1 MNKTKLNNRP
11 TTAKTTKLIT
21 FLLLIAIFSSM
32 LTVFP
37 SMIVSASTITTYSAS
52 NPNQLLKMSNG
63 QTTPYFTVG
72 EFKCEHCSVSFPVDA
87 KLVDVLHKIRT
98 YFNKPVIITSGY
110 RCSVQNRIDGG
121 VSNSNHLYGRAAD
134 IWISGVSMAQIVNYA
149 KTVGAGADTYYVEG
163 SYAHIAVAETSTTTT
178 VNSKNPYPVPTRNL
192 RLTNP
197 MMSGNDVKYLQ
208 WGLTTLGFPCGTIDG
223 IFGSLTHNAVI
234 SFQRKYQLEV
244 DGIFG
249 PASLS
254 KMRVLLG

>member
-1 MNKTKLNNRP
+1 MK
-11 TTAKTTKLIT
+11 KTTFNSKSTTTKIIT
-21 FLLLIAIFSSM
+21 FLLLIAIFSSI

-37 SMIVSASTITTYSAS
+37 SMTVSASAITYSTS

-72 EFKCEHCSVSFPVDA
+72 EFKCEHCNVSFPVDD
-87 KLVDVLHKIRT
+87 KLVDVLHKIRI

-163 SYAHIAVAETSTTTT
+163 SYVHIAVAETLSPPVVQTYKDSECKINYTRPST
-178 VNSKNPYPVPTRNL
+178 NL
-192 RLTNP
+192 YQGST
-197 MMSGNDVKYLQ
+197 GEGVFWLQ
-208 WGLTTLGFPCGTIDG
+208 TALNRVFNAGL
-223 IFGSLTHNAVI
+223 V
-234 SFQRKYQLEV
+234 V

-249 PASLS
+249 VAT
-254 KMRVLLG
+254 RAAVLNAQRNFGLTQDAIVGVLTRNALVARLR